1 MANITEAEIR
11 KIVENIVK
19 GASGGSAK
27 SYTPTEYNG
36 RRLIGIYDDMND
48 AIDAAERGYRAEEAQ
63 AQQQFS
69 SFQHCLSLPMA
80 KLPFPLWCA
89 VPGSAG

>member
-19 GASGGSAK
+19 GTSTATTK

-36 RRLIGIYDDMND
+36 RRLVGIYDDMND
-48 AIDAAERGYRAEEAQ
+48 AIDSTERGAGG
-63 AQQQFS
+63 F
-69 SFQHCLSLPMA
+69 
-80 KLPFPLWCA
+80 
-89 VPGSAG
+89 GSTGK